1 MSASSPALVAAQRRI
16 KTLLETVRRLEE
28 ERGLALQR
36 AEQAERAE
44 RADLEIAKFVVEVT
58 PRHPKRTLDVRC
70 LAVCLAL
77 TERARTVG
85 ELKEVLGLSQ
95 ASVSEWVQSASARG
109 LVEIQVNDSDR
120 RKRLVQLAPKG
131 WVAMRDRAPRGR
143 LASEK

>member
-1 MSASSPALVAAQRRI
+1 MRQ
-16 KTLLETVRRLEE
+16 LEE

-36 AEQAERAE
+36 AERAE
-44 RADLEIAKFVVEVT
+44 LSDLEIAKLVVEIT

-85 ELKEVLGLSQ
+85 ELREVLGVAQ
-95 ASVSEWVQSASARG
+95 ASVSEWVQSASTKG
-109 LVEIQVNDSDR
+109 LVEIQVGDGDR

-143 LASEK
+143 RGRLASEE